1 MHEKL
6 YYYRVTGVVS
16 VFDGDTTT
24 LQVSLGRHLKDR
36 WPCRL
41 ARINTPEIRSPVL
54 ELQAK
59 AYAARD
65 YLRGRLEAAVTSG
78 TLIVIHSIKLEKYGR
93 ALVELY
99 IGETNINDEMLEL
112 GLAEPYADAD

>member
-6 YYYRVTGVVS
+6 YYYRVTGIVS

-41 ARINTPEIRSPVL
+41 ARINTMELYEKDPEKRSRAV
-54 ELQAK
+54 
-59 AYAARD
+59 AARD
-65 YLRGRLEAAVTSG
+65 YLRGRLEAAMAEG

-99 IGETNINDEMLEL
+99 IGETNINDELLSL
-112 GLAEPYADAD
+112 GLAEPYAE